1 MEYGKCIAKFV
12 RVRPRKARLV
22 ADLMRGKKIAEA
34 GLALDYCGQRAGL
47 HLRKALNSAV
57 ANAEN
62 QHDVRPEDLSV
73 LEVRVDEGPS
83 MKRAKARSR
92 GSRSPIIKRSSHL
105 TVVVGTEI

>member
-1 MEYGKCIAKFV
+1 MEYGKAKAKFV
-12 RVRPRKARLV
+12 RIRPRKARL
-22 ADLMRGKKIAEA
+22 AAALMRGKSVDEA
-34 GLALDYCGQRAGL
+34 GFALDTCNQRAGH

-62 QHDVRPEDLSV
+62 LHEIQREELRV

-83 MKRAKARSR
+83 MKRAWARSR

-105 TVVVGTEI
+105 TVVVGKEI